1 MKNRTIIILI
11 LTVSVILMAGLTLK
25 NNISDDN
32 SLELHTIMRLLMLD
46 IHTINEGIYTHNFD
60 LIETGSEAIN
70 SHSPLS
76 DESRSMVKNKLGD
89 RMPAFGAF
97 DNRVHAYADSIRDAA
112 LNQDMERVLQ
122 HYRIMEKGCVD
133 CHTAFQSEIRL
144 ERLKSK

>member
-1 MKNRTIIILI
+1 MKNRTILFLI
-11 LTVSVILMAGLTLK
+11 VTVSGILMTGVTLN

-46 IHTINEGIYTHNFD
+46 IHTINEGIYTNNFD
-60 LIETGSEAIN
+60 LIETGSAAIN
-70 SHSPLS
+70 SHPPLS
-76 DESRSMVKNKLGD
+76 DESRSMVQNKLGD

-112 LNQDMERVLQ
+112 LNRDMDRVLQ
-122 HYRIMEKGCVD
+122 HYRIMERGCVD